1 MELDWI
7 LKNLKRKL
15 KKNIQEKIKKI
26 VHEDLKNQI
35 IIPEDLGQKEKVKE
49 KTKEKED
56 LRDNL
61 LIFGKL

>member
-1 MELDWI
+1 M

-26 VHEDLKNQI
+26 VHEDLMTRI
-35 IIPEDLGQKEKVKE
+35 IIPEDQGQKEKVKE

-56 LRDNL
+56 LRGNF

>member
-35 IIPEDLGQKEKVKE
+35 IIPEDQDQKEKAKE

-56 LRDNL
+56 LRGNF